1 MSNEFVNDFF
11 SELSVNTMPE
21 VNPNGKMFIINKLS
35 KGKWQAKYS
44 DGSTKIFKTLK
55 EARRSGHP

>member
-1 MSNEFVNDFF
+1 MSNDFIDNF
-11 SELSVNTMPE
+11 WRWLHAETMPE